1 MYFKYLWNNFLH
13 TQVEICTA
21 MILAMPSTQSESPE
35 INRENDQEP
44 IRENILI
51 KHVSFT
57 PIHHKAH
64 VRFTQLIL
72 ILFAF
77 DSQLFQK
84 CQLIQRIL
92 DAWGSNEKEQ

>member
-35 INRENDQEP
+35 INTENDQEP

-51 KHVSFT
+51 KHVSLSSFPLT
-57 PIHHKAH
+57 CFLKHK
-64 VRFTQLIL
+64 
-72 ILFAF
+72 LFA
-77 DSQLFQK
+77 SHIK
-84 CQLIQRIL
+84 V
-92 DAWGSNEKEQ
+92 

>member
-51 KHVSFT
+51 KHVGFSSFPPARSLKHT
-57 PIHHKAH
+57 
-64 VRFTQLIL
+64 VCFTHQSLMYSSPL
-72 ILFAF
+72 
-77 DSQLFQK
+77 
-84 CQLIQRIL
+84 
-92 DAWGSNEKEQ
+92 

>member
-51 KHVSFT
+51 KHVSLSSS
-57 PIHHKAH
+57 PLS
-64 VRFTQLIL
+64 RFLKRN
-72 ILFAF
+72 LF
-77 DSQLFQK
+77 SSHIK
-84 CQLIQRIL
+84 V
-92 DAWGSNEKEQ
+92 